1 MRHKRTISRRR
12 FSLAASTYAPTF
24 TRGERLHSA
33 LRATI
38 MPWRDRANHAKV
50 VSMAEAFIC
59 DKSSNRA
66 WAFWIAKEIE
76 ALDHT
81 PLVHKWSASTPP
93 IRFSAWCQ
101 TNT

>member
-1 MRHKRTISRRR
+1 
-12 FSLAASTYAPTF
+12 
-24 TRGERLHSA
+24 
-33 LRATI
+33 

-81 PLVHKWSASTPP
+81 PLVRKWSASTPP
-93 IRFSAWCQ
+93 IKFSAWCHIRRIPRPIRRMGRPQ
-101 TNT
+101 PSSHRLF

>member
-1 MRHKRTISRRR
+1 
-12 FSLAASTYAPTF
+12 
-24 TRGERLHSA
+24 
-33 LRATI
+33 
-38 MPWRDRANHAKV
+38 MPWSDRANHAKV